1 MARKKSAADQQQIE
15 QQQEDGNT
23 HEGNVFQGK
32 DFFQGKQ
39 YQQRGET
46 EIIEVGQ
53 LGGKEQSPGQE
64 K

>member
-1 MARKKSAADQQQIE
+1 MARKKSAANQQQVK

-23 HEGNVFQGK
+23 HEGNVFQGE

-39 YQQRGET
+39 YQQRGEAK
-46 EIIEVGQ
+46 IIEVG
-53 LGGKEQSPGQE
+53 LLNRK